1 MMHNLI
7 LALICISVVFTALLI
22 LFCVYTII
30 GSASQYADLKAVGE
44 WVPRKVR
51 RAMRKALQGQKGADA
66 ETAAAISM
74 ALEAELGSET
84 EVAIATALALHL
96 GHSVHDAESGIVTIP
111 RQASPF
117 SARSRKKTPP
127 GFALGG

>member
-1 MMHNLI
+1 MTHNLYI
-7 LALICISVVFTALLI
+7 ALICICVVFTALLV

-30 GSASQYADLKAVGE
+30 GAVSQQADLKAVGE

-51 RAMRKALQGQKGADA
+51 KAMRKALKGQKNADS

-74 ALEAELGSET
+74 ALEAELGGET

-96 GHSVHDAESGIVTIP
+96 GHSVHDEESGIVTIP
-111 RQASPF
+111 RQASPW
-117 SARSRKKTPP
+117 SDKTLTFRRLPKR
-127 GFALGG
+127 

>member
-1 MMHNLI
+1 MTHNLI

-51 RAMRKALQGQKGADA
+51 RAMRKALKGKKDDDA

-74 ALEAELGSET
+74 ALEAELGGET

-96 GHSVHDAESGIVTIP
+96 GYSVHDVESGIVTIP
-111 RQASPF
+111 RQASPW
-117 SARSRKKTPP
+117 ADKTLTFRRLPNR
-127 GFALGG
+127 

>member
-1 MMHNLI
+1 MTHNLYI
-7 LALICISVVFTALLI
+7 ALICICVVFTALLV

-30 GSASQYADLKAVGE
+30 GAVSQQADLKAVGE

-51 RAMRKALQGQKGADA
+51 RAMRKALKGQKNADA

-74 ALEAELGSET
+74 ALEAELGGET

-96 GHSVHDAESGIVTIP
+96 GHSVHDEESGIVTIP
-111 RQASPF
+111 RQTSPW
-117 SARSRKKTPP
+117 SDKTLTFRRLPKR
-127 GFALGG
+127 

>member
-1 MMHNLI
+1 MTHHLI
-7 LALICISVVFTALLI
+7 LALICISVVFFALLV

-30 GSASQYADLKAVGE
+30 GSVSQKADLKAVGE

-51 RAMRKALQGQKGADA
+51 RAMRKALKGQKSADA

-74 ALEAELGSET
+74 ALEAELGGEI

-96 GHSVHDAESGIVTIP
+96 GHSVHDEESGIVTIP
-111 RQASPF
+111 RQASSWADKSLTFRRLPK
-117 SARSRKKTPP
+117 R
-127 GFALGG
+127 